1 MIDIESLRGPDVVEL
16 CLIAL
21 FVIVVSIDGF
31 VGMSF
36 DDRRKLDQ
44 EIRRPRTSARVA
56 SRLDNS
62 ASCTWPVSL

>member
-36 DDRRKLDQ
+36 DDRRSS
-44 EIRRPRTSARVA
+44 IRNYADHAR
-56 SRLDNS
+56 RREL
-62 ASCTWPVSL
+62 LRG